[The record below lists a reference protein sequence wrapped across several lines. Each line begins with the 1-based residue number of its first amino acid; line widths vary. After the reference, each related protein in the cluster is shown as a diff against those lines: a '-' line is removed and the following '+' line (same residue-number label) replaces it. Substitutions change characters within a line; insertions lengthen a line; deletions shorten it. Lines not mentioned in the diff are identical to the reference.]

1 MEPTNK
7 EKAISPQ
14 AAVKHNYIMLSVPN
28 VVWWRLKI
36 GALRN
41 PLSRANQPGREGSRR
56 RGPSPG
62 HPGSRWGQKRSPPP
76 LLTNEGGRK
85 KKRRSPLQGAR
96 TVLKKEPTAGGS
108 ATGRRCP
115 SGRLQRKKKKARS
128 EARHLPPGHNRMHT
142 VAAVRLE
149 TDVRQVKGSK
159 GVVAG
164 PGTSLQDILYGV
176 VPPVKSPGSAHP
188 PNFVGMHGEV
198 RPVAVGETNTG
209 LDPTGHRLSRR
220 CSFPSNLHKQAL
232 FGN

>member
-1 MEPTNK
+1 MERSLTGSTRKPVGAEAVVPPLFSHERRRK
-7 EKAISPQ
+7 EEETEPPPGGPQ
-14 AAVKHNYIMLSVPN
+14 GPEE
-28 VVWWRLKI
+28 
-36 GALRN
+36 GALGRG
-41 PLSRANQPGREGSRR
+41 LS
-56 RGPSPG
+56 
-62 HPGSRWGQKRSPPP
+62 H
-76 LLTNEGGRK
+76 RK
-85 KKRRSPLQGAR
+85 KKS
-96 TVLKKEPTAGGS
+96 
-108 ATGRRCP
+108 P
-115 SGRLQRKKKKARS
+115 SGWLQRKKKARL

-142 VAAVRLE
+142 MAAVRLE
-149 TDVRQVKGSK
+149 TDVRQVERRE

-164 PGTSLQDILYGV
+164 PGTSLKDILHGV